1 MPMAN
6 NKDIDL
12 LPAYLVIGE
21 DMLKRERVI
30 KRLRMRLEALGDLSF
45 NSDRFSGSS
54 ASADAVLAA
63 CRTIPF
69 ASEKRLVIVE
79 DASKVGKKDAQAI
92 ADYLAEPVV
101 STVLILIGDSLPK
114 SSPLMK
120 AVKAL
125 GASAYIDCAPPKK
138 RDLPAQVCQMARTH
152 GLEISPEAARALVS
166 RVGESTVHI
175 DEELKK
181 LALANAGREAA
192 GPLGADAVRESVA
205 QVATVPQWDFI
216 DAFANR
222 DMAAV
227 AGMRHRLG
235 SASPHVLLR
244 QCVTRVREM
253 ACARVVASSG
263 GDVASR
269 VASELGLPPNRAFV
283 SRLRVEQSRRY
294 SLPELERA
302 LVSAVE
308 TERQMKGGMD
318 ADVAFDVWLYGVMGT
333 RIHDSQRG

>member
-1 MPMAN
+1 MAKS
-6 NKDIDL
+6 KDIEL

-21 DMLKRERVI
+21 DLLKRERVI
-30 KRLRMRLEALGDLSF
+30 KRLRLRLETLGDLSF
-45 NSDRFSGSS
+45 NSDRFSGAS

-69 ASEKRLVIVE
+69 ASEKRLVVVE
-79 DASKVGKKDAQAI
+79 DVSKVGKKDAQAI
-92 ADYLAEPVV
+92 ADYLAEPVA

-114 SSPLMK
+114 SSPLTK

-125 GASAYIDCAPPKK
+125 GASAFIDCAPPKK

-152 GLEISPEAARALVS
+152 GLELSPEAARALVS
-166 RVGESTVHI
+166 LVGESTVHI

-181 LALANAGREAA
+181 LALANQGREGA
-192 GPLGADAVRESVA
+192 GSLGTDAIRESVA
-205 QVATVPQWDFI
+205 QVATVPQWDFV

-253 ACARVVASSG
+253 ACARVVTSAGG
-263 GDVASR
+263 GDAASR
-269 VASELGLPPNRAFV
+269 VASELGLPANRAFV
-283 SRLRVEQSRRY
+283 GRLRVEQSRRY
-294 SLPELERA
+294 SLVELERA
-302 LVSAVE
+302 LVSAVDA
-308 TERQMKGGMD
+308 ERRMKGGMD
-318 ADVAFDVWLYGVMGT
+318 PDIAFDMWLYGVMGT
-333 RIHDSQRG
+333 RIHDRQRG